1 MSSVVWA
8 AGTKIK
14 MSSTPWDT
22 PHLADGAPEPQADS
36 DRITV
41 LNMRYVK
48 MHRLLYMLFDLQV
61 LSICLS
67 DHPCVGDKKYSI

>member
-14 MSSTPWDT
+14 MSSTPWDV
-22 PHLADGAPEPQADS
+22 PHLADGAHEPQADP

-41 LNMRYVK
+41 LNMRYV
-48 MHRLLYMLFDLQV
+48 HVQRPLDMLFGLQV

-67 DHPCVGDKKYSI
+67 DHPCVGN